1 MRNSN
6 NCHEGSSDSDVGKAV
21 SVGVDSDDLIFSTGG
36 NNLTH
41 ISNAPARALH
51 TPLPAT

>member
-6 NCHEGSSDSDVGKAV
+6 NCHDANGAARGECDCSSGSGSG
-21 SVGVDSDDLIFSTGG
+21 SDDLIFSTGG

-41 ISNAPARALH
+41 ISNG
-51 TPLPAT
+51 

>member
-6 NCHEGSSDSDVGKAV
+6 NCHDANSAARGDCDCSSG
-21 SVGVDSDDLIFSTGG
+21 SDDLIFSTGG

-41 ISNAPARALH
+41 ISNG
-51 TPLPAT
+51 

>member
-6 NCHEGSSDSDVGKAV
+6 NCHDANSAARGDCGSGSG
-21 SVGVDSDDLIFSTGG
+21 SDDLIFSTGG

-41 ISNAPARALH
+41 ISNG
-51 TPLPAT
+51 

>member
-6 NCHEGSSDSDVGKAV
+6 NCHDANSAARGDCDCG
-21 SVGVDSDDLIFSTGG
+21 SDDLIFSTGG

-41 ISNAPARALH
+41 ISNG
-51 TPLPAT
+51 

>member
-6 NCHEGSSDSDVGKAV
+6 NCHDANSAARGDCDCGSGSG
-21 SVGVDSDDLIFSTGG
+21 SDDLIFSTGG

-41 ISNAPARALH
+41 ISNG
-51 TPLPAT
+51 